1 MHKRGPKRTRS
12 QWIQTDLVPMDLMTN
27 EKGGSKLSKKQKV
40 RKEQEV
46 NLYYFDNGQEQEET
60 IDDIMKRKKAKE
72 REKRIEERKKQDLDD
87 IFDFDTET
95 VIGMTN
101 KNKIKQEEQK
111 KKEFTKQQR
120 KRNRLIKRIKKIV
133 KFVILLGIIMGAIV
147 FATCSPIFNI
157 TDIEVM
163 NNNRVTS
170 ETVISLSGIHTNEN
184 IFRFI
189 ATKASSNIKQNA
201 YIQDVK
207 IKRVLPNKVQIEV
220 TEREPKLSVPVL
232 GEFAYISTQGYIL
245 EITQNELN
253 LPIIYGLKTAETDI
267 TVGNRIAQEDLLSLE
282 TILKIMN
289 AMNDS
294 GVAEKV
300 TSIDISDKNDYSIY
314 MQEEKKTIHLGDA
327 SNLSNKMLYVMAI
340 LEEEKDVTGEIFAN
354 GDLNSDFR
362 VYFREEV

>member
-1 MHKRGPKRTRS
+1 M
-12 QWIQTDLVPMDLMTN
+12 
-27 EKGGSKLSKKQKV
+27 SKKQKV
-40 RKEQEV
+40 SNEQEV

-72 REKRIEERKKQDLDD
+72 REKRIEERKKQQFDD
-87 IFDFDTET
+87 QFDFDTET

-101 KNKIKQEEQK
+101 KNKIEQEEQK
-111 KKEFTKQQR
+111 RKEFTKQQR
-120 KRNRLIKRIKKIV
+120 KRNRVVKRIKKIV
-133 KFVILLGIIMGAIV
+133 KFVLVLGIIVGAIV

-157 TDIEVM
+157 TDIEVL
-163 NNNRVTS
+163 NNSMVS
-170 ETVISLSGIHTNEN
+170 SDTVISLSGISKNEN

-189 ATKASSNIKQNA
+189 ATKASNSIKQNA
-201 YIQDVK
+201 YIENVK

-220 TEREPKLSVPVL
+220 TERKPSFSIPVL
-232 GEFAYISTQGYIL
+232 GEFAYMSTQGYIL

-253 LPIIYGLKTAETDI
+253 LPIIYGLQTAEENI
-267 TVGNRIAQEDLLSLE
+267 TAGNRITEDDLVSLE
-282 TILKIMN
+282 MILKIMN
-289 AMNDS
+289 AMSDS
-294 GVAEKV
+294 GLSEKV

-314 MQEEKKTIHLGDA
+314 MQEERKTVHLGDG

-340 LEEEKDVTGEIFAN
+340 LEEEKDVAGEIFAN